1 MAVAIDSSILV
12 RYFTKDNEELFEKAS
27 MMITEAKPTSILL
40 DRVIFAELGYVL
52 RSVYE
57 LSKKQ
62 VVLIYESLLS
72 NNIFSI
78 PDRELLETT
87 VELFNTEKPLSFED
101 CWLLAL
107 RNSDKVSDILTF
119 DDGILN
125 RLKNNAN

>member
-1 MAVAIDSSILV
+1 MAVVIDSSILV
-12 RYFTKDNEELFEKAS
+12 RYFTKDNEELLRKAS
-27 MMITEAKPTSILL
+27 IMITEAKPNSILL
-40 DRVIFAELGYVL
+40 DRVIIAELGYVL
-52 RSVYE
+52 RSVYK

-87 VELFNTEKPLSFED
+87 VELFNKEKHLSFED

-107 RNSDKVSDILTF
+107 KNSNKVLDILTF
-119 DDGILN
+119 DGDILKSSN
-125 RLKNNAN
+125 TASN

>member
-1 MAVAIDSSILV
+1 MAVAIDSSVLV

-27 MMITEAKPTSILL
+27 TMITEAKPNNILL
-40 DRVIFAELGYVL
+40 DRVIFAEFGYVL

-72 NNIFSI
+72 SNIFSI

-87 VELFNTEKPLSFED
+87 VELFNKEKPLSFED

-107 RNSDKVSDILTF
+107 KTSDKVSDILTF
-119 DDGILN
+119 DDGILKK
-125 RLKNNAN
+125 LKADNN

>member
-1 MAVAIDSSILV
+1 MAVAIDSSVLV

-27 MMITEAKPTSILL
+27 TIITEAKPNSILL
-40 DRVIFAELGYVL
+40 DRVIFAEFGYVL

-72 NNIFSI
+72 SNIFSI

-87 VELFNTEKPLSFED
+87 VELFNKEKPLSFED

-107 RNSDKVSDILTF
+107 KTSDKVSDILTF
-119 DDGILN
+119 DDGILKK
-125 RLKNNAN
+125 LKADNN

>member
-1 MAVAIDSSILV
+1 MAVAIDSSVLV
-12 RYFTKDNEELFEKAS
+12 RYFTKDNEELFRKAS
-27 MMITEAKPTSILL
+27 IMITEAKPNSILL
-40 DRVIFAELGYVL
+40 DRVIIAELGYVL
-52 RSVYE
+52 RSVYK

-87 VELFNTEKPLSFED
+87 VELFNKEKHLSFED

-107 RNSDKVSDILTF
+107 KNSNKVLDILTF
-119 DDGILN
+119 DGDILKSSN
-125 RLKNNAN
+125 TASN

>member
-1 MAVAIDSSILV
+1 MAVVIDSSVLV
-12 RYFTKDNEELFEKAS
+12 RYFTKDNEELFRKAS
-27 MMITEAKPTSILL
+27 IMITEAKPNSILL
-40 DRVIFAELGYVL
+40 DRVIIAELGYVL
-52 RSVYE
+52 RSVYK

-87 VELFNTEKPLSFED
+87 VELFNKEKPLSFED

-107 RNSDKVSDILTF
+107 KNSDKVLDILTF
-119 DDGILN
+119 DDGILK
-125 RLKNNAN
+125 RLNTASN